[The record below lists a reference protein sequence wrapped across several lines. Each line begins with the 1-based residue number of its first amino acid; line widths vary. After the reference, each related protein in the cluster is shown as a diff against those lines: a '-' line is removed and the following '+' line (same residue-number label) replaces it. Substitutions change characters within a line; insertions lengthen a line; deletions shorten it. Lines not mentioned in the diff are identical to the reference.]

1 MALEDQVLGRQFIDE
16 FEDIG
21 KPGTASGAHAKTDTL
36 ALAAPLEGA
45 LHVFGGGFGHADG
58 HCNSLLVTSGLEQT
72 LLLLVV
78 ANGGL
83 DGVFGENGAVDL
95 HRRQG
100 QLFGDGGVLDG
111 FRLVQGLAL
120 HPLGGEGAGGDRGTA
135 TVGLEL
141 GVFDHALLVDL
152 DLQAHHV
159 AAGRRADHAGADV
172 GIGSVEL
179 ADVARVFVV
188 VDDLFAIC
196 HG

>member
-100 QLFGDGGVLDG
+100 RSSAMVVFLMVSASSRVLP
-111 FRLVQGLAL
+111 FI
-120 HPLGGEGAGGDRGTA
+120 H
-135 TVGLEL
+135 
-141 GVFDHALLVDL
+141 
-152 DLQAHHV
+152 
-159 AAGRRADHAGADV
+159 
-172 GIGSVEL
+172 S
-179 ADVARVFVV
+179 VARE
-188 VDDLFAIC
+188 LEAIAEPQP
-196 HG
+196 